1 MMDAHEKIYKVLS
14 ELGYDVEFD
23 TYTGK
28 NSTYITYFE
37 LLEKEAEANKKNVL
51 PIQNENKIKKKVN
64 GTTNQIFFIC
74 CQSYFFFV

>member
-37 LLEKEAEANKKNVL
+37 LLEKKLTEGLTDEEKREL
-51 PIQNENKIKKKVN
+51 LEL
-64 GTTNQIFFIC
+64 
-74 CQSYFFFV
+74 S